1 MIISRQ
7 IHFFDGIHVTF
18 SYFSYYKGENN
29 KITYSMSLDLYITSK
44 IPVRKRGTG
53 VYVRENGRALELR
66 TLNEVID
73 HFPDADISH
82 IKEYVY
88 ETDEVWHENIT
99 HNMTEMA
106 DHVPI
111 GELTLYDY
119 LWRPKEHGF
128 EVASVDYM
136 KGVFEG
142 LLYLKK
148 HKEELLPYEPPIN
161 PETGERWGNYDLL
174 VSFCASLVKCLKEL
188 DLSQEFEIESDV

>member
-1 MIISRQ
+1 
-7 IHFFDGIHVTF
+7 
-18 SYFSYYKGENN
+18 
-29 KITYSMSLDLYITSK
+29 MSLDLYITSK

-53 VYVRENGRALELR
+53 VYVRENGRTLELR

-111 GELTLYDY
+111 GELTLYNY

-128 EVASVDYM
+128 EVASVDRQNIYL
-136 KGVFEG
+136 GVSNG
-142 LLYLKK
+142 S
-148 HKEELLPYEPPIN
+148 
-161 PETGERWGNYDLL
+161 R
-174 VSFCASLVKCLKEL
+174 
-188 DLSQEFEIESDV
+188 Q

>member
-1 MIISRQ
+1 
-7 IHFFDGIHVTF
+7 
-18 SYFSYYKGENN
+18 
-29 KITYSMSLDLYITSK
+29 MSLDLYITSK
-44 IPVRKRGTG
+44 SPIRKCGTG
-53 VYVRENGRALELR
+53 VYVRENGRTQELK
-66 TLNEVID
+66 TWKEVID

-99 HNMTEMA
+99 HNMTKMA

-119 LWRPKEHGF
+119 LWCPKEHGF
-128 EVASVDYM
+128 EMASVDYM

-148 HKEELLPYEPPIN
+148 HKEELLPYEPPIDS
-161 PETGERWGNYDLL
+161 ETGERWGSYDLL
-174 VSFCASLVKCLKEL
+174 VSFCASLVKYLMEL
-188 DLSQEFEIESDV
+188 DLSEEFEIESDV